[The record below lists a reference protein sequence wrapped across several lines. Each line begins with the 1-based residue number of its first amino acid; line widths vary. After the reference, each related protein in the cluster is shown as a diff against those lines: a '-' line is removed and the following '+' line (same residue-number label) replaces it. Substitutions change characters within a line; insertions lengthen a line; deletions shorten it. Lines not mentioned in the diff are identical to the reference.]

1 VIHDFWNWK
10 NQKPIVEDKRTRV
23 AKKEIVGKDKRELM
37 IVPTE
42 RGTAGF

>member
-1 VIHDFWNWK
+1 
-10 NQKPIVEDKRTRV
+10 V